1 MLSNFYLYSTLS
13 SSPETLS
20 YPLIAASTTVAS
32 QAAAQLSE
40 QITNETAKVAAYDE
54 MLAAV
59 TGFQNTLAGFDFSD
73 EASATAAAQDFVDGY
88 NALASTIKELTGAGG
103 VLKGDTTATLLV
115 SSLQNKLSA
124 AFPAAGSFDRLYQ
137 LGITPQTDGTLAL
150 DTDTFATAYA
160 ADAAGVDSLLTETAS
175 TFDALV
181 DPYTTGGGIIESTA
195 GVYGDNLLDLKMA
208 LPALES
214 MGAQTQSYANAQYAS
229 AQYASAVYR
238 LYSTS
243 LTENLYASFAA
254 NSSMS
259 FFA

>member
-1 MLSNFYLYSTLS
+1 MEDAMLSNFYLYSTLS

-59 TGFQNTLAGFDFSD
+59 TGFQNTLAGFNFSD

-229 AQYASAVYR
+229 AVYR